1 MNNSQDKQVQNAN
14 NRQIITSKNN
24 PALAEKIKQGST
36 YFLKVNDQLY
46 KDLANK

>member
-24 PALAEKIKQGST
+24 PALAEKMKNLSK
-36 YFLKVNDQLY
+36 YFMQVNDQLY